1 MQVKKQLS
9 FTRDEADMIREA
21 YAEYVLAG
29 GAYSM
34 NVWLKNMIMEKVFRN
49 ETE

>member
-9 FTRDEADMIREA
+9 FTRDEAHMIREA

-29 GAYSM
+29 GCYGM

-49 ETE
+49 ETK

>member
-9 FTRDEADMIREA
+9 FTQDEADMIREA

-29 GAYSM
+29 GSYAM
-34 NVWLKNMIMEKVFRN
+34 NVWLKNMIMDKVFRN
-49 ETE
+49 ETK